1 MTSTQPH
8 RPEAGSA
15 VPLPASYSDRQR
27 TGLTADDLFEGIAEH
42 LFFSLGRSAVDVS
55 PHDLYMALS
64 YAVRDRLMNRHLASK
79 DLLRQKRPK
88 AVAYLSA
95 EFLIGPQLANNL
107 LMLGL
112 QSEAAEALAR
122 FGVTDP

>member
-1 MTSTQPH
+1 MTTTQPQ
-8 RPEAGSA
+8 RPQPGSSL
-15 VPLPASYSDRQR
+15 PLPASYGDRQR

-42 LFFSLGRSAVDVS
+42 LFFSLGRSAIDVS

-64 YAVRDRLMNRHLASK
+64 FAVRDRLMNRHLASK

-95 EFLIGPQLANNL
+95 EFHRSPAGQQPAD
-107 LMLGL
+107 
-112 QSEAAEALAR
+112 AR
-122 FGVTDP
+122 PAGGGG